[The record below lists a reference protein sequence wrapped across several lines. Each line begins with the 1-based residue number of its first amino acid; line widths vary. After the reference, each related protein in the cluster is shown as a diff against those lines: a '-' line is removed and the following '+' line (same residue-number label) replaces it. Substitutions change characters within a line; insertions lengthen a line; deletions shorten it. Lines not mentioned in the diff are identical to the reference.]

1 MWAGMRTLLIDNYDS
16 YTFNLFHLL
25 GEVNDGVVIGTLVA
39 SPDGLGVGAPAER
52 SWRRPIPRW
61 SSRRCC

>member
-25 GEVNDGVVIGTLVA
+25 GEVNDSGRPERARDAGV
-39 SPDGLGVGAPAER
+39 S
-52 SWRRPIPRW
+52 IPRR